1 MVAKG
6 MVDYFYYDYVISW
19 MELLH
24 IVVSWVLMSWTIVP
38 SWEEIMVLDIDSS
51 YVMERESL
59 RVKKRQPTNKKRD
72 CRWDYSISQ
81 PREGYG
87 ANRADMNFEIV
98 ELKSCRIAI
107 MLLHVL
113 WWRSCWRAKKAVA
126 ASFVFEITVPGK
138 NDFSRKIQIKSSQS
152 QQSAVSSQ
160 QSAQHN
166 DGRMKCTI
174 Y

>member
-1 MVAKG
+1 MTSLLLLLLYSWSECEVVVAKG

-51 YVMERESL
+51 YVMGRESL
-59 RVKKRQPTNKKRD
+59 QGQEETTNSQQREID
-72 CRWDYSISQ
+72 RWDYSISQ

-87 ANRADMNFEIV
+87 TNRADDQFEIV

-107 MLLHVL
+107 MLHMFCGGGHVGERKL
-113 WWRSCWRAKKAVA
+113 GG
-126 ASFVFEITVPGK
+126 GK
-138 NDFSRKIQIKSSQS
+138 FCFRN
-152 QQSAVSSQ
+152 
-160 QSAQHN
+160 H
-166 DGRMKCTI
+166 
-174 Y
+174 